1 MGIYA
6 TGKGRF
12 HMGAGAEP
20 TLARE
25 LIGAGIISVAIL
37 GLFVVAELIHRLMKV
52 PTERTRKLT
61 HVGAGFVVL
70 GVPWLLDSH
79 WTVLALSLSF
89 FGLLA
94 LGKVT
99 GLLGSIHR
107 IRRRSG
113 GAYYYPFAVY
123 LLYLLAAGDPFFYVL
138 PILVMALSD
147 TAAAL
152 VGQRFGQ
159 RSYRVMD
166 GSRTLEGSS
175 TFLGLTF
182 LLCLGAFALDGRA
195 GWPGILLLTLVVAV
209 VATAVEAVSVRGAD
223 NLLVPVAVWFV
234 LDRTLGLPLDALG
247 AWTLGM
253 ALVLSLCLVAARV
266 GRLSTSGLILCFL
279 VGSLAWG
286 LAGPTWFWP
295 VAGWLAVTALARWT
309 WPGRPDELD
318 LETLFPVLVTGLA
331 LLLIHATTGLE
342 SLFLPYTASM
352 LGAAAA
358 AAVTHAL
365 GRYRGVT
372 LPAGVASAALVWSVV

>member
-1 MGIYA
+1 MGGEGEVSLI
-6 TGKGRF
+6 
-12 HMGAGAEP
+12 
-20 TLARE
+20 RE
-25 LIGAGIISVAIL
+25 LVGAGIISVAIL
-37 GLFVVAELIHRLMKV
+37 ALFVTAELIHRLFDV

-61 HVGAGFVVL
+61 HVGAGFVVTSL
-70 GVPWLLDSH
+70 PWLTHSH
-79 WTVLALSLSF
+79 WTVLVLALSF

-94 LGKVT
+94 IGKAT

-123 LLYLLAAGDPFFYVL
+123 LLYLLADGDALLYL
-138 PILVMALSD
+138 MPILIMALSD

-159 RSYRVMD
+159 RAYRVLD
-166 GSRTLEGSS
+166 GERTLEGSS

-182 LLCLGAFALDGRA
+182 LLCLVGFALDGRA
-195 GWPGILLLTLVVAV
+195 GWPGILLLTLVVAL

-247 AWTLGM
+247 AWMLGM
-253 ALVLSLCLVAARV
+253 ALVLSMCLVAARV
-266 GRLSTSGLILCFL
+266 GRLSTSGLVLCFL

-295 VAGWLAVTALARWT
+295 LAGWLAVTSLARFA
-309 WPGRPDELD
+309 WPGHPEELD
-318 LETLFPVLVTGLA
+318 LEVLFPVLVTGLA
-331 LLLIHATTGLE
+331 LLLIHASTGIE
-342 SLFLPYTASM
+342 TLFLPYLASM
-352 LGAAAA
+352 LGAAATA
-358 AAVTHAL
+358 AITHAA
-365 GRYRGVT
+365 GRYRT
-372 LPAGVASAALVWSVV
+372 AALPAGVASAAVVWSVI